1 MIRTNDERGIAL
13 ILTLFLSAAISLLAA
28 SLITVSM
35 SETAAS
41 QNYRMMSQARYAAES
56 AVHKT
61 VNYLMNTYT
70 APGTTGSDLLSSYS
84 STGSPVTYSGNP
96 VILSSDPSVTANY
109 ADATKSTAFAAATAG
124 TLTAGPATLNY
135 TASAKLMSMRTA
147 VSYGGAATVVQ
158 TWLITGNGTI
168 SGANTATET
177 VTSTLER
184 EITSQAG
191 YAAFSTA
198 STCGALTFENN
209 AVSKSYDSSNMTMSG
224 GAPVAQSYGGAV
236 GSNGNITVN
245 NNAVINGSVSSA
257 RSGVGTCATGNPTA
271 ETLGNNATVTGG
283 LIHLSQTQTFQTPAP
298 LSPAPGTSNL
308 SIGTSTT
315 CASIPLTAPAFC
327 TGTANNLTIHP
338 NGGTVVWGNVTMSNN
353 VHLNIEGGTYNVNSF
368 TASNNSI
375 LTLTGT
381 ANAVMNV
388 QGTSKTTPLD
398 FSNNSTFTNSSFD
411 ASRMQFVY
419 GGTGTLNMANNT
431 AICAMIY
438 APNAVVNLANNGDFY
453 GSIIAATTTIN
464 NNGAIYY
471 DRHLTTL
478 SSTVGNWML
487 STFNWKKY

>member
-70 APGTTGSDLLSSYS
+70 APGTSGSDLLSSYS
-84 STGSPVTYSGNP
+84 TTGSPVTYSSNP
-96 VILSSDPSVTANY
+96 VILSSDPAVTANY
-109 ADATKSTAFAAATAG
+109 ADSTKSTAFATATAG
-124 TLTAGPATLNY
+124 TLTAGTATLNY
-135 TASAKLMSMRTA
+135 NASAQLMSMRT
-147 VSYGGAATVVQ
+147 VISYGGASKVVQ

-168 SGANTATET
+168 TGASTASET

-184 EITSQAG
+184 EITSAAG

-209 AVSKSYDSSNMTMSG
+209 AVSYSYDSSTMTMSG
-224 GAPVAQSYGGAV
+224 GAPVAQSYGGSV

-245 NNAVINGSVSSA
+245 NNALINGSVSSA
-257 RSGVGTCATGNPTA
+257 RSGVGTCATGDPTA
-271 ETLGNNATVTGG
+271 ETLGIQAVVTGG

-298 LSPAPGTSNL
+298 LSPAPGTTTL
-308 SIGTSTT
+308 TIGTATT
-315 CASIPLTAPAFC
+315 CASIPLPVGATC
-327 TGTANNLTIHP
+327 TGLPNNLTIHP
-338 NGGTVVWGNVTMSNN
+338 NGATVVWPNVVLSNN
-353 VHLNIEGGTYNVNSF
+353 VHFNLDGGTYNVNSF
-368 TASNNSI
+368 KTNNNNV

-381 ANAVMNV
+381 NSAIMNV
-388 QGTSKTTPLD
+388 QGTGQTTPLEFD
-398 FSNNSTFTNSSFD
+398 NNSTFSNASFD
-411 ASRMQFVY
+411 PSRMQFVY
-419 GGTGTLNMANNT
+419 GGTGLLNLSNNT
-431 AICAMIY
+431 AICAMVY
-438 APNAVVNLANNGDFY
+438 APNATVNLANNGDFY
-453 GSIIAATTTIN
+453 GSIIAATTTVN
-464 NNGAIYY
+464 NNGSIYY

-478 SSTVGNWML
+478 VSTVGNWML

>member
-1 MIRTNDERGIAL
+1 MNRTNDERGIAL

-61 VNYLMNTYT
+61 ANYLMNTYA
-70 APGTTGSDLLSSYS
+70 APGSSGSDLLSSYS
-84 STGSPVTYSGNP
+84 TTGSPVTYSGNA

-109 ADATKSTAFAAATAG
+109 GDSTKSSAFATATAG
-124 TLTAGPATLNY
+124 TLTAGTATLNY
-135 TASAKLMSMRTA
+135 TASAKLMSMRTII
-147 VSYGGAATVVQ
+147 SYGGASTVVQ

-168 SGANTATET
+168 TGANTASET

-184 EITSQAG
+184 EITSAAG

-209 AVSKSYDSSNMTMSG
+209 AVSYSYDSANMTLSG
-224 GAPVAQSYGGAV
+224 GAPVAQSYGGSV

-271 ETLGNNATVTGG
+271 ETLGNNTTVTGG
-283 LIHLSQTQTFQTPAP
+283 LVHLSQTQTFQTPAP
-298 LSPAPGTSNL
+298 LSPAPSTSAL
-308 SIGTSTT
+308 TITTSTT
-315 CASIPLTAPAFC
+315 CASIPLPAGAFC
-327 TGTANNLTIHP
+327 TGTPNNLTIHP
-338 NGGTVVWGNVTMSNN
+338 NGATVVWGNVSFSTNA
-353 VHLNIEGGTYNVNSF
+353 HLNLDGGTYNVNSF
-368 TASNNSI
+368 QTNNNNV
-375 LTLTGT
+375 LTVTGT
-381 ANAVMNV
+381 SPAIMKV
-388 QGTSKTTPLD
+388 QGTGQATPIYID
-398 FSNNSTFTNSSFD
+398 NNSTFTNSSFD

-419 GGTGTLNMANNT
+419 GGTGLIDLQNNS
-431 AICAMIY
+431 AMSAMIY
-438 APNAVVNLANNGDFY
+438 APNATVYLANNGDFY
-453 GSIIAATTTIN
+453 GSVIAATTTIN
-464 NNGAIYY
+464 NNGSIYY
-471 DRHLTTL
+471 DRHLTTTVF
-478 SSTVGNWML
+478 TVGNWML